1 MNRTRGKIRPPRR
14 GLATDPVDFD
24 EYWDTLAQSLREIHA
39 KNASRLSFE
48 ELYRNAYK
56 LVLKKHGEKLYANVK
71 QLVVEHLKVVA
82 VRDVRPLVPS
92 AIVTGGAAFGTA
104 SSVEKRIGG
113 DKFLDRLKVVWE
125 DHQLCMGMMKDVL
138 MYMDRVFCADH
149 KIPSIYVTCMG
160 LFRDHILRNPQYN
173 IGKALNTVILDQIKM
188 EREGDIINHATIR
201 SCVYMLEALYENED
215 ENENE
220 KIYLTS
226 FEGEFLAASGEFY
239 KQEGVRL
246 LRECDAATYLRKTD
260 KRLSEEYSRSHDTL
274 STLSEPKIRAVVE
287 RELITNNI
295 KEVMDMDTGLRF
307 MLDNDRFED
316 LKLVYKLVAR
326 VDPEKQAL
334 KTMLCKRLV
343 ELGREINKN
352 ANPTTAVAAAPA
364 AVPAE
369 NGDSAKNSGAA
380 AANEDKAANNL
391 TVIAIRWVDE
401 VIALKD
407 KYEKVWTKSFD
418 EDKGVQAS
426 MTGAFREFIN
436 LFQRSPEYMSLF
448 IDDNLRKGLKGKSEA
463 EVDAVLDKA
472 ITLFRYINDKD
483 VFERY
488 YKKHLS
494 RRLLM
499 NRSVSQ
505 DAEKQMI
512 GKLKMEVGVA
522 FTNKLEGMFKDMNI
536 SDEMTS
542 EFKKMLQNKEGSDEG
557 KKIDLTV
564 NVLTSTFW
572 PMTSMGADGMQTC
585 SFPKELE
592 ALKDSFTTYYL
603 GRHSGRKLSWQANMG
618 NADLKTS
625 FKGVKKELNVSTYA
639 MVVLLAFNNIPA
651 GESISFEDLTTITS
665 IPQAELIRTL
675 QSLAAVPKTRIL
687 RKNPATKDV
696 RPTDTFAIN
705 ESFTSKFTRIK
716 VGMVSA
722 NRAETEKER
731 KDTSEKVDETRA
743 HQIEAAVVRIMK
755 QRKVLS
761 HAELVSEVISQLKGR
776 FNPDVAMIKKRV
788 ESLMEREYLA
798 RIDGERHTYKYLA

>member
-1 MNRTRGKIRPPRR
+1 
-14 GLATDPVDFD
+14 
-24 EYWDTLAQSLREIHA
+24 
-39 KNASRLSFE
+39 
-48 ELYRNAYK
+48 
-56 LVLKKHGEKLYANVK
+56 
-71 QLVVEHLKVVA
+71 
-82 VRDVRPLVPS
+82 
-92 AIVTGGAAFGTA
+92 
-104 SSVEKRIGG
+104 
-113 DKFLDRLKVVWE
+113 
-125 DHQLCMGMMKDVL
+125 
-138 MYMDRVFCADH
+138 
-149 KIPSIYVTCMG
+149 
-160 LFRDHILRNPQYN
+160 
-173 IGKALNTVILDQIKM
+173 
-188 EREGDIINHATIR
+188 
-201 SCVYMLEALYENED
+201 
-215 ENENE
+215 
-220 KIYLTS
+220 
-226 FEGEFLAASGEFY
+226 
-239 KQEGVRL
+239 
-246 LRECDAATYLRKTD
+246 
-260 KRLSEEYSRSHDTL
+260 
-274 STLSEPKIRAVVE
+274 
-287 RELITNNI
+287 
-295 KEVMDMDTGLRF
+295 MDMDTGLRF

-334 KTMLCKRLV
+334 KTMMCKRLV

-352 ANPTTAVAAAPA
+352 ANPTAAVAVPPA

-380 AANEDKAANNL
+380 AASEDKAANNL
-391 TVIAIRWVDE
+391 TVVAIRWVDE

-407 KYEKVWTKSFD
+407 KYEQVWTKSFD
-418 EDKGVQAS
+418 EDKGIQAS

-592 ALKDSFTTYYL
+592 ALKDSFTAYYL

-625 FKGVKKELNVSTYA
+625 FKGMKKELNVSTYA

-651 GESISFEDLTTITS
+651 GESISFEVTPS
-665 IPQAELIRTL
+665 IFTHLKCANHIHRT
-675 QSLAAVPKTRIL
+675 
-687 RKNPATKDV
+687 
-696 RPTDTFAIN
+696 
-705 ESFTSKFTRIK
+705 
-716 VGMVSA
+716 
-722 NRAETEKER
+722 
-731 KDTSEKVDETRA
+731 
-743 HQIEAAVVRIMK
+743 
-755 QRKVLS
+755 
-761 HAELVSEVISQLKGR
+761 
-776 FNPDVAMIKKRV
+776 
-788 ESLMEREYLA
+788 
-798 RIDGERHTYKYLA
+798 

>member
-1 MNRTRGKIRPPRR
+1 
-14 GLATDPVDFD
+14 
-24 EYWDTLAQSLREIHA
+24 
-39 KNASRLSFE
+39 
-48 ELYRNAYK
+48 
-56 LVLKKHGEKLYANVK
+56 
-71 QLVVEHLKVVA
+71 
-82 VRDVRPLVPS
+82 
-92 AIVTGGAAFGTA
+92 
-104 SSVEKRIGG
+104 
-113 DKFLDRLKVVWE
+113 
-125 DHQLCMGMMKDVL
+125 
-138 MYMDRVFCADH
+138 
-149 KIPSIYVTCMG
+149 
-160 LFRDHILRNPQYN
+160 
-173 IGKALNTVILDQIKM
+173 
-188 EREGDIINHATIR
+188 
-201 SCVYMLEALYENED
+201 
-215 ENENE
+215 
-220 KIYLTS
+220 
-226 FEGEFLAASGEFY
+226 
-239 KQEGVRL
+239 
-246 LRECDAATYLRKTD
+246 
-260 KRLSEEYSRSHDTL
+260 
-274 STLSEPKIRAVVE
+274 
-287 RELITNNI
+287 
-295 KEVMDMDTGLRF
+295 MDTGLRF

-334 KTMLCKRLV
+334 KNMMCKRLV

-352 ANPTTAVAAAPA
+352 ANPSTALAVAPA

-407 KYEKVWTKSFD
+407 KYEKVWTRSFD
-418 EDKGVQAS
+418 EDKGIQAS

-651 GESISFEDLTTITS
+651 GESISFEVTPSVLFSLT
-665 IPQAELIRTL
+665 
-675 QSLAAVPKTRIL
+675 
-687 RKNPATKDV
+687 
-696 RPTDTFAIN
+696 
-705 ESFTSKFTRIK
+705 
-716 VGMVSA
+716 
-722 NRAETEKER
+722 
-731 KDTSEKVDETRA
+731 
-743 HQIEAAVVRIMK
+743 
-755 QRKVLS
+755 
-761 HAELVSEVISQLKGR
+761 
-776 FNPDVAMIKKRV
+776 
-788 ESLMEREYLA
+788 
-798 RIDGERHTYKYLA
+798 